1 MLLRLLK
8 LNKLIILF
16 LLVFSCSSDGGD
28 DPIDNGGNGGNEN
41 NKIIPSDLNYTVQIQ
56 GSNSNA
62 TGDGTGKV
70 NFTASAIN
78 AVKYSFRFGDGGT
91 KESSS
96 GSVEHTYTKI
106 GTHQYNTRVLAYS
119 STNDYISSDKSI
131 SVLVSPESDQELVKL
146 LAGDS
151 EKTWKINA
159 AFDAHFANGSSDHRY
174 PSYFEAEAFSKNNA
188 GFYDDEYTFN
198 VNGTYT
204 HKTNGDVFGKA
215 SHLKN
220 DFGDTGQSQNADGEI
235 EKYAKANYS
244 DSYFVYKSDN
254 ENKLE
259 FLSQSF
265 IGFYV
270 GEKKFTIE
278 CHDGN
283 NLLLRTVDN
292 NSTAWY
298 VWLTTENISTVPS
311 KNKYKPE
318 NGGKLIWS
326 DEFNYSGELD
336 TNKWNFEVRNQWY
349 NNELQATTNLQ
360 ENAKVEDGVLKIIAL
375 KKSQGGKEYT
385 SARVRT
391 HKINNLQGLDF
402 MYGRVDV
409 RAKMPSKKGTWPAI
423 WMLGSNY
430 STNGNGLDWPH
441 CGEMDILE
449 HTGNHLN
456 TAQMTAHHPDV
467 SPGVGDTKKVYDY
480 NDLST
485 NFHVYSLVWTPQAL
499 SFYIDDKLHHVVGN
513 ACSLPYNWNF
523 NIILNIAMGGD
534 MGGEVDPNFDSDTME
549 VDYVRVY
556 Q

>member
-1 MLLRLLK
+1 MLQSLLK

-41 NKIIPSDLNYTVQIQ
+41 NKITPSDLNYTVQIQ
-56 GSNSNA
+56 GSNSNES
-62 TGDGTGKV
+62 GDGTGRV
-70 NFTASAIN
+70 NFTASATN
-78 AVKYSFRFGDGGT
+78 AVKYSFRFGDGAT
-91 KESSS
+91 KESST

-198 VNGTYT
+198 INGTYI
-204 HKTNGDVFGKA
+204 HKTNGDVYGKA

-298 VWLTTENISTVPS
+298 VWLTDQQVSTTPS
-311 KNKYKPE
+311 KDIFND
-318 NGGKLIWS
+318 LVWS
-326 DEFNYSGELD
+326 DEFSYNGKLD
-336 TNKWNFEVRNQWY
+336 SDKWVYEIRDQWY
-349 NNELQATTNLQ
+349 NEELQATTDRLDNIVV
-360 ENAKVEDGVLKIIAL
+360 ENGVLKIIAKRESYNGKQFTSGRVKTN
-375 KKSQGGKEYT
+375 KKF
-385 SARVRT
+385 
-391 HKINNLQGLDF
+391 DF
-402 MYGRVDV
+402 TYGRVDI
-409 RAKMPSKKGTWPAI
+409 RAKLPGKKGTWPAL
-423 WMLGSNY
+423 WLLGSNY
-430 STNGNGLDWPH
+430 DQIDWPK
-441 CGEMDILE
+441 CGELDIME
-449 HTGNHLN
+449 HAGNRLN
-456 TAQMTAHHPDV
+456 KIQATAHHPDNYG
-467 SPGVGDTKKVYDY
+467 SGDGGKTNAY
-480 NDLST
+480 NDVST
-485 NFHVYSLVWTPQAL
+485 EFHIYSVVWTEKAITFL
-499 SFYIDDKLHHVVGN
+499 IDDEPFHIVGN

-523 NIILNIAMGGD
+523 FVIVNIAMGGTF
-534 MGGEVDPNFDSDTME
+534 GGNVPSDFSSDIME

>member
-1 MLLRLLK
+1 MLQSLLK

-41 NKIIPSDLNYTVQIQ
+41 NKITPSDLNYTVQIQ
-56 GSNSNA
+56 GSNSNES
-62 TGDGTGKV
+62 GDGTGRV
-70 NFTASAIN
+70 NFTASATN
-78 AVKYSFRFGDGGT
+78 AVKYSFRFGDGAT
-91 KESSS
+91 KESST

-198 VNGTYT
+198 INGTYT
-204 HKTNGDVFGKA
+204 HKTNGDVYGKA

-298 VWLTTENISTVPS
+298 VWLTDQQVSTTPS
-311 KNKYKPE
+311 KDIFND
-318 NGGKLIWS
+318 LVWS
-326 DEFNYSGELD
+326 DEFSYNGKLD
-336 TNKWNFEVRNQWY
+336 SDKWVYEIRDQWY
-349 NNELQATTNLQ
+349 NEELQATTDRLDNIVV
-360 ENAKVEDGVLKIIAL
+360 ENGVLKIIAKRESYNGKQFTSGRVKTN
-375 KKSQGGKEYT
+375 KKF
-385 SARVRT
+385 
-391 HKINNLQGLDF
+391 DF
-402 MYGRVDV
+402 TYGRVDI
-409 RAKMPSKKGTWPAI
+409 RAKLPGKKGTWPAL
-423 WMLGSNY
+423 WLLGSNY
-430 STNGNGLDWPH
+430 DQIDWPK
-441 CGEMDILE
+441 CGELDIME
-449 HTGNHLN
+449 HAGNRLN
-456 TAQMTAHHPDV
+456 KIQATAHHPDNYG
-467 SPGVGDTKKVYDY
+467 SGDGGKTNAY
-480 NDLST
+480 NDVST
-485 NFHVYSLVWTPQAL
+485 EFHIYSVVWTEKAITFL
-499 SFYIDDKLHHVVGN
+499 IDDEPFHIVGN

-523 NIILNIAMGGD
+523 FVIVNIAMGGIF
-534 MGGEVDPNFDSDTME
+534 GGNVPSDFSSDIME

>member
-1 MLLRLLK
+1 MLQSLLK

-41 NKIIPSDLNYTVQIQ
+41 NKITPSDLNYTVQIQ
-56 GSNSNA
+56 GSNSNES
-62 TGDGTGKV
+62 GDGTGRV
-70 NFTASAIN
+70 NFTASATN
-78 AVKYSFRFGDGGT
+78 AVKYSFRFGDGAT
-91 KESSS
+91 KESST

-198 VNGTYT
+198 INGTYT
-204 HKTNGDVFGKA
+204 HKTNGDVYGKA

-235 EKYAKANYS
+235 EKYVKANYS

-254 ENKLE
+254 ENMLE

-298 VWLTTENISTVPS
+298 VWLTDQQVSTTPS
-311 KNKYKPE
+311 KDIFND
-318 NGGKLIWS
+318 LVWS
-326 DEFNYSGELD
+326 DEFSYNGKLD
-336 TNKWNFEVRNQWY
+336 SDKWVYEIRDQWY
-349 NNELQATTNLQ
+349 NEELQATTDRLDNIVV
-360 ENAKVEDGVLKIIAL
+360 ENGVLKIIAKRESYNGKQFTSGRVKTN
-375 KKSQGGKEYT
+375 KKF
-385 SARVRT
+385 
-391 HKINNLQGLDF
+391 DF
-402 MYGRVDV
+402 TYGRVDI
-409 RAKMPSKKGTWPAI
+409 RAKLPGKKGTWPAL
-423 WMLGSNY
+423 WLLGSNY
-430 STNGNGLDWPH
+430 DQIDWPK
-441 CGEMDILE
+441 CGELDIME
-449 HTGNHLN
+449 HAGNRLN
-456 TAQMTAHHPDV
+456 KIQATAHHPDNYG
-467 SPGVGDTKKVYDY
+467 SGDGGKTNAY
-480 NDLST
+480 NDVST
-485 NFHVYSLVWTPQAL
+485 EFHIYSVVWTEKAITFLIEDEP
-499 SFYIDDKLHHVVGN
+499 FHIVGN

-523 NIILNIAMGGD
+523 FVIVNIAMGGTF
-534 MGGEVDPNFDSDTME
+534 GGNVPSDFSSDIIE